1 MSDRT
6 ARNWALGPSANTG
19 HWGSDDKHSR
29 PRAPGPRGW
38 AGTRQDECH
47 PPQTVVTKKVGL
59 AEVIADDRQE
69 VGGSSGFGASVAWGL
84 RCRRPRWAGGQ
95 RGHGEEAG
103 PLQGGRRGQARAG
116 QPGAL
121 QGTGHPPCR
130 GLNRGSVPPASSLGL
145 RWPLRGPAAV
155 TALPIAVPG
164 GPHGLKAGAAFPGGQ
179 VAEGRGASQNL
190 SLPETFPET
199 PSPPL
204 TPAAQPRRRG
214 ELASRGHRNKEPH
227 ADICSHAFQ
236 RPEARGQGVRPL
248 SLAGSRPLPTSSR
261 GCAPESAS

>member
-1 MSDRT
+1 MSQ
-6 ARNWALGPSANTG
+6 
-19 HWGSDDKHSR
+19 H
-29 PRAPGPRGW
+29 
-38 AGTRQDECH
+38 RQCR
-47 PPQTVVTKKVGL
+47 PPQTVVTKVGL
-59 AEVIADDRQE
+59 AEVIADDRRE
-69 VGGSSGFGASVAWGL
+69 VGRSSGFGASVAWGL
-84 RCRRPRWAGGQ
+84 RCRRPRWA
-95 RGHGEEAG
+95 
-103 PLQGGRRGQARAG
+103 RGQAWTWGRSRPLTG
-116 QPGAL
+116 GTERPGLCWSARSAARDRTPAL
-121 QGTGHPPCR
+121 QG
-130 GLNRGSVPPASSLGL
+130 LNSGSLPPASSLGL

-164 GPHGLKAGAAFPGGQ
+164 GPHGLKAGAAFPGGR

-190 SLPETFPET
+190 SLPETFPKT

-236 RPEARGQGVRPL
+236 RPEAQGQGVRPL

-261 GCAPESAS
+261 GCAPVSVS

>member
-1 MSDRT
+1 MGRWSSV
-6 ARNWALGPSANTG
+6 GTG
-19 HWGSDDKHSR
+19 KK
-29 PRAPGPRGW
+29 PAPYR
-38 AGTRQDECH
+38 
-47 PPQTVVTKKVGL
+47 
-59 AEVIADDRQE
+59 
-69 VGGSSGFGASVAWGL
+69 
-84 RCRRPRWAGGQ
+84 
-95 RGHGEEAG
+95 
-103 PLQGGRRGQARAG
+103 GGRRDQACAG

-130 GLNRGSVPPASSLGL
+130 GLNSGSLPPASSLGL
-145 RWPLRGPAAV
+145 RWPLRGPSAV
-155 TALPIAVPG
+155 TALPIADPG

-204 TPAAQPRRRG
+204 TPAAQPRRCG
-214 ELASRGHRNKEPH
+214 ELASRGHHNKERH
-227 ADICSHAFQ
+227 ANICSHAFQ

-261 GCAPESAS
+261 GCGPVSVS